1 MLFSFRCRY
10 ETAFR
15 ITASRSVRNGVEAVS
30 AQRRAALLEREMG
43 LPPILR
49 APPRWDREAMS
60 AFPTSHASSSR
71 QRATRPRHASHDATA
86 SADRNTLRPAP
97 ATSIQGLLVSVF
109 ASEAGYALALAV
121 AVPYGTGAVA
131 IAIVVMCLLAI
142 LIKTRISRGR

>member
-1 MLFSFRCRY
+1 MFGVTEWVAGERINGIKRGLARESVIAVR
-10 ETAFR
+10 ETRAERVPGDDDFGLE
-15 ITASRSVRNGVEAVS
+15 ASYLA
-30 AQRRAALLEREMG
+30 
-43 LPPILR
+43 
-49 APPRWDREAMS
+49 
-60 AFPTSHASSSR
+60 
-71 QRATRPRHASHDATA
+71 HDATA

>member
-1 MLFSFRCRY
+1 MGSRLYPLSVAQLFW
-10 ETAFR
+10 
-15 ITASRSVRNGVEAVS
+15 SVRWGP
-30 AQRRAALLEREMG
+30 
-43 LPPILR
+43 PPILR